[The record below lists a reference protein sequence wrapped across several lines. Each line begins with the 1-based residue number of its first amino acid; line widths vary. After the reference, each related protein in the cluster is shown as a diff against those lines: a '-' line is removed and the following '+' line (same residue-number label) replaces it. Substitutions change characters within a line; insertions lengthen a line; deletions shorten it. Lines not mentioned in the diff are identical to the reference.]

1 MQAAWAK
8 QRAAGAYDNKKWAG
22 FDKKRS
28 HKDRI
33 ECKNGVVEAVV
44 GDPDQTYKC
53 KNIVIVCSRVSLSPL
68 ISSKD
73 MYDFKTHAELGGPA
87 DEGSGSWGWSKKGR
101 DFIAIGQTC
110 MWNASFMNQQ
120 KY

>member
-53 KNIVIVCSRVSLSPL
+53 KNIVSVWMKVLARGAGLRRDETSSPSDRHVCGMPVS
-68 ISSKD
+68 
-73 MYDFKTHAELGGPA
+73 
-87 DEGSGSWGWSKKGR
+87 
-101 DFIAIGQTC
+101 
-110 MWNASFMNQQ
+110 
-120 KY
+120 